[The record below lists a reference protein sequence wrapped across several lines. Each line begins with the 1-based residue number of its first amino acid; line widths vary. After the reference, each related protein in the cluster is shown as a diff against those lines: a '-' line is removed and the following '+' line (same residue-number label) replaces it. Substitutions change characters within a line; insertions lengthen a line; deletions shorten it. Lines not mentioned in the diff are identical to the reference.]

1 VVLCSRSPVLQIPD
15 PAEYS
20 TPPQSEVARLAPIFD
35 HGLGEARL
43 REVVSEQF
51 RLGIDNGREFF
62 AQSLG
67 DAQVQDLPAA
77 L

>member
-1 VVLCSRSPVLQIPD
+1 
-15 PAEYS
+15 
-20 TPPQSEVARLAPIFD
+20 
-35 HGLGEARL
+35 
-43 REVVSEQF
+43 VVSEQF